1 MKQTIDC
8 LDPRDIA
15 SLLSGELDLVRQAEF
30 EQHLADCPD
39 CRCRLEQAVGNND
52 WWEDIESSLQN
63 VMLAEWRDSGEST
76 SEQFGVRAFEDMAL
90 ADRELGESRSTA
102 SLLKLLGPTDDPEML
117 GRIGPY
123 EIVGLLG
130 QGGMGAVFKGFD
142 RTLNR
147 FVAIKMLL
155 PHLATSGAAR
165 KRFAREGKAI
175 AAVVDD
181 HVMAI
186 HCVDEWQGLPYLVM
200 NYSRGLSLQ
209 KRLSNSGP
217 MELREILRIG
227 MQAARGL
234 AAAHAQGIVHRDIKP
249 ANIFLDPNVE
259 RVQLMDFGL
268 ARAVDDASLTRSGTL
283 AGTPQY
289 MSPEQARAEAVDHRS
304 DLFSLGSVMY
314 AMCTGH
320 TPFRAESSYSVLR
333 LIIEKDPRPIR
344 QVNPDVPDW
353 LCLVISKLMAKQPD
367 DRFVSAKVVA
377 ELLENCLAHVQSPS
391 TVALPTS
398 LSESKK
404 QLYPFPKSVII
415 GAIIVS
421 CLSLVSLLV
430 FMQIA
435 APPGGN
441 TAEGNQ
447 GFLAQ
452 KPADSQPSNLES
464 QFRIAGKCVDEN
476 DKPIENAVIELYE
489 NDRLK
494 FKSLKTGA
502 DGAFDFGTVPDPELS
517 ANGYVHYVVVGRATG
532 KAIGAASPFGYSGK
546 SNELKI
552 ELGAPGQLKGKVTGP
567 DGSPVSGARVSTA
580 GLPWID
586 GVHGATTNADGEYV
600 LDSIPLLAHPG
611 MSRRRGPGFPK
622 EGIVV
627 PKAQRYLIVQHTS
640 FGLFQPGYAEC
651 PATVDV
657 TLDEPSIVTGRVVD
671 EQGRPITGIK
681 VSARASQN
689 PVHRHAVS
697 LSQLRGVSH
706 GSSDTNADGEYSI
719 MLQYAGPIDLTFNG
733 SKHLAKTVNDV
744 FVYTG
749 ETVDAHEVIAVEPAY
764 VIGRIIDVDTDKTVA
779 CPTDVRL
786 RVYSMGNG
794 PVGSVVVQPDGT
806 YRLPVLPGTTFVYF
820 SIAPDSM
827 RELTKLW
834 DVLDH
839 PNPLTAKQYPVEAD
853 RNKEV
858 EVNFPVKVNKEKLG
872 QVMQSFQGD
881 WEIQSGTYVAAGNAK
896 LALTADQLLDGEKRP
911 LRFTIHGNQWL
922 GHSTNFCGA
931 PEPELGLALCNGV
944 AELTIHESSSTPC
957 LTLVR
962 FEEGEKRSY
971 PCLYQLKGDQLELV
985 CNASS
990 ANQRMPE
997 SRDFLHEGF
1006 VLQAKRMSQE
1016 YSSSSLVGKKIG
1028 AGK

>member
-30 EQHLADCPD
+30 EQHLADCPA
-39 CRCRLEQAVGNND
+39 CCCRLQQAVGNND
-52 WWEDIESSLQN
+52 WWDEIESSLQN
-63 VMLAEWRDSGEST
+63 VMLDEWRDSGEST
-76 SEQFGVRAFEDMAL
+76 SELFGFGAFEDMAP
-90 ADRELGESRSTA
+90 GESRSTA

-147 FVAIKMLL
+147 FVAIKMML

-165 KRFAREGKAI
+165 TRFAREGKAI

-209 KRLSNSGP
+209 KRLSDSGS

-227 MQAARGL
+227 MQAAKGL

-268 ARAVDDASLTRSGTL
+268 ARAVDDTSLTRSGTL

-320 TPFRAESSYSVLR
+320 SPFRAESSYSVLR
-333 LIIEKDPRPIR
+333 LIIDKEPRPIR

-353 LCLVISKLMAKQPD
+353 LCWIIGKLMAKQPD
-367 DRFVSAKVVA
+367 DRFASAKVVA

-391 TVALPTS
+391 TVALPDS
-398 LSESKK
+398 LNESAKRR
-404 QLYPFPKSVII
+404 YHFPNSVLI
-415 GAIIVS
+415 GAIVMS
-421 CLSLVSLLV
+421 CLSLVSVLI

-435 APPGGN
+435 TTSGKN
-441 TAEGNQ
+441 STVGNQ
-447 GFLAQ
+447 EALAQ
-452 KPADSQPSNLES
+452 TPTDSKPSNLES
-464 QFRIAGKCVDEN
+464 ALRIAGKCVDEN

-494 FKSLKTGA
+494 YKPIRTGA

-517 ANGYVHYVVVGRATG
+517 SNGYVHYVVVGRATG

-546 SNELKI
+546 STDLKI
-552 ELGAPGQLKGKVTGP
+552 VLGAPGKLKGKVTGP
-567 DGSPVSGARVSTA
+567 DGSPVSGAIVSTA

-586 GVHGATTNADGEYV
+586 GVHGAITNEAGEYV
-600 LDSIPLLAHPG
+600 LDSIPVLEHPG
-611 MSRRRGPGFPK
+611 MSRRLGPGFPK
-622 EGIVV
+622 EGIKV
-627 PKAQRYLIVQHTS
+627 PKAQQYMIVRHPS

-671 EQGRPITGIK
+671 EQGKPIAGIK

-689 PVHRHAVS
+689 PVHRHVVS

-733 SKHLAKTVNDV
+733 SKQLAKTVNDV
-744 FVYTG
+744 FVTTG
-749 ETVDAHEVIAVEPAY
+749 KTVDAPEVTAVEPAY
-764 VIGRIIDVDTDKTVA
+764 VVGRIVDVDTDKTVA
-779 CPTDVRL
+779 CPPGVRL

-794 PVGSVVVQPDGT
+794 PVGSVIVQPDGT
-806 YRLPVLPGTTFVYF
+806 FRLPVLPGTTFVYF

-834 DVLDH
+834 HVLDH
-839 PNPLTAKQYPVEAD
+839 PNPLTAKQYPIEAD
-853 RNKEV
+853 RSKEV

-872 QVMQSFQGD
+872 QVMQVLQGD
-881 WEIQSGTYVAAGNAK
+881 WEIQSGSYVAGGNARM
-896 LALTADQLLDGEKRP
+896 ALTTDQLLDGEKHR

-922 GHSTNFCGA
+922 GHSSNFCGA
-931 PEPELGLALCNGV
+931 REPELGIALCGGV
-944 AELTIHESSSTPC
+944 AELVIDERASSPC

-962 FEEGEKRSY
+962 FEDGKKRSY

-990 ANQRMPE
+990 TNQRIPD

-1006 VLQAKRMSQE
+1006 VLQAKRVRQE
-1016 YSSSSLVGKKIG
+1016 
-1028 AGK
+1028 

>member
-15 SLLSGELDLVRQAEF
+15 SLLSGELELVRQGEF

-76 SEQFGVRAFEDMAL
+76 SELFGVRAFEDMAL

-102 SLLKLLGPTDDPEML
+102 SLLKLLGPTDDPAML

-186 HCVDEWQGLPYLVM
+186 HYVDEWQGLPYLVM

-209 KRLSNSGP
+209 KRLSDSGP

-353 LCLVISKLMAKQPD
+353 LCLVISKLMAKKPD

-464 QFRIAGKCVDEN
+464 EMRIAGKCVDKN

-586 GVHGATTNADGEYV
+586 GVHGAITNAAGEYV

-627 PKAQRYLIVQHTS
+627 PKAQRYLIVQHPS

-681 VSARASQN
+681 VSARASQT
-689 PVHRHAVS
+689 
-697 LSQLRGVSH
+697 QC
-706 GSSDTNADGEYSI
+706 
-719 MLQYAGPIDLTFNG
+719 IDMQFL
-733 SKHLAKTVNDV
+733 
-744 FVYTG
+744 
-749 ETVDAHEVIAVEPAY
+749 
-764 VIGRIIDVDTDKTVA
+764 
-779 CPTDVRL
+779 
-786 RVYSMGNG
+786 
-794 PVGSVVVQPDGT
+794 
-806 YRLPVLPGTTFVYF
+806 YR
-820 SIAPDSM
+820 S
-827 RELTKLW
+827 
-834 DVLDH
+834 
-839 PNPLTAKQYPVEAD
+839 
-853 RNKEV
+853 
-858 EVNFPVKVNKEKLG
+858 
-872 QVMQSFQGD
+872 
-881 WEIQSGTYVAAGNAK
+881 
-896 LALTADQLLDGEKRP
+896 
-911 LRFTIHGNQWL
+911 
-922 GHSTNFCGA
+922 
-931 PEPELGLALCNGV
+931 
-944 AELTIHESSSTPC
+944 
-957 LTLVR
+957 
-962 FEEGEKRSY
+962 
-971 PCLYQLKGDQLELV
+971 
-985 CNASS
+985 
-990 ANQRMPE
+990 
-997 SRDFLHEGF
+997 
-1006 VLQAKRMSQE
+1006 
-1016 YSSSSLVGKKIG
+1016 
-1028 AGK
+1028 